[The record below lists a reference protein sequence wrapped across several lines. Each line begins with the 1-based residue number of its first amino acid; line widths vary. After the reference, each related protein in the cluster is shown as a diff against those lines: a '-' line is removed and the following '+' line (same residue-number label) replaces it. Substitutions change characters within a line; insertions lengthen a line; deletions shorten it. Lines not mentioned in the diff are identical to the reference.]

1 MRKLTFETLAA
12 LACIAFAAFLGA
24 QIALHLTN

>member
-1 MRKLTFETLAA
+1 MKYFNEFIAA
-12 LACIAFAAFLGA
+12 LICIACAAMFGA

>member
-1 MRKLTFETLAA
+1 MRKLILETLAA
-12 LACIAFAAFLGA
+12 LLCVTIAAFLGA